1 MAMRSEQS
9 SNRLHEPSLRE
20 AVSLID
26 DLKAMVI
33 EKDRSIRE
41 LMEERDH
48 RYEDRFK
55 GQETA
60 VAAALAA
67 QEKFNSAV
75 SAASKE
81 AILKAEASQIGVNE
95 RSNEF
100 RGQLA
105 DQAATLMPRR
115 EAETSMLALRE
126 LIDREIRTLRIDIAS
141 LKDARNIT
149 AGHSEGLNAGWV
161 LLLGAATLVGV
172 AIAIIVAFRG
182 GS

>member
-1 MAMRSEQS
+1 M
-9 SNRLHEPSLRE
+9 HEPNLHGLAGQFDLLKELIIARE
-20 AVSLID
+20 LGVEVDA
-26 DLKAMVI
+26 LKA
-33 EKDRSIRE
+33 
-41 LMEERDH
+41 LALERDR

-60 VAAALAA
+60 VQAALAA

-105 DQAATLMPRR
+105 DQAATLMPRKET
-115 EAETSMLALRE
+115 EASMQNIRD
-126 LIDREIRTLRIDIAS
+126 IVDREIKIIRAEINSLRESRSELSGRSQQAVVTKLDFQWALPLIVSVVFGIAS
-141 LKDARNIT
+141 I
-149 AGHSEGLNAGWV
+149 V
-161 LLLGAATLVGV
+161 LVFV
-172 AIAIIVAFRG
+172 FKK
-182 GS
+182 